1 MKKALFII
9 ILLLIVSCS
18 GGKNNTQTD
27 NQNVEKISMPDNFPD
42 IKVKGKA
49 SLDGRYL
56 AAINYNDQHF
66 LADFNADGELIWY
79 DLAQN
84 KTSGVDKFRSC
95 YRGAEK
101 KGVYYFFERVENRNN
116 RYSGA
121 KIVTFDESGKS
132 SEYFYQLDN
141 HTYSIDPHD
150 AVVFDVNHFIIE
162 TTTAASN
169 TDEPQHSYI
178 QEVKD
183 GQVVW
188 SFDSEKYP
196 ELQNERF
203 VQGDNPTSL
212 SDRGDY
218 MHFNSFE
225 IDPKD
230 GNLLVSYRNQCAI
243 LKINRETSE
252 LMWKC
257 GGINSDFKI
266 ASDEAFYYQ
275 HSITI
280 TKEGH
285 LLLFSNGF
293 TNENAHIKEYEY
305 DENNMTLT
313 LINDIDLGYA
323 VSNYGEVIKLDNG
336 NYLVQRGQSPQLD
349 RPNGFDEIDYSSGEV
364 VFSVDFNLDVQSF
377 WVDFVPFS

>member
-1 MKKALFII
+1 MRKVLFII

-18 GGKNNTQTD
+18 GGNTNTQTD
-27 NQNVEKISMPDNFPD
+27 NQNVEKISMPENFPD
-42 IKVKGKA
+42 VKVKGKA

-56 AAINYNDQHF
+56 AAINYKNQHF
-66 LADFNADGELIWY
+66 LADFNGDGELIWY

-84 KTSGVDKFRSC
+84 KTSDVDKFRSC

-101 KGVYYFFERVENRNN
+101 KGVYYFFEKVENRNN

-121 KIVTFDESGKS
+121 KIVTFDEEGKS

-150 AVVFDVNHFIIE
+150 AVVFDVDHFIIE

-169 TDEPQHSYI
+169 TNELQHSYI
-178 QEVKD
+178 QEVKE
-183 GQVVW
+183 GQIVW
-188 SFDSEKYP
+188 SFNSEDYP

-203 VQGDNPTSL
+203 VQGDNLTSL
-212 SDRGDY
+212 NDHGDY

-266 ASDEAFYYQ
+266 ADDETFHYQ

-293 TNENAHIKEYEY
+293 TDENAHIKEYEY
-305 DENNMTLT
+305 NEDDMTLT
-313 LINDIDLGYA
+313 LLNDIDLGYI

-336 NYLVQRGQSPQLD
+336 NYLVQRGQSPTLD
-349 RPNGFDEIDYSSGEV
+349 RANGFDEIDSNSGEI
-364 VFSVDFNLDVQSF
+364 VFSVEFNLDVQSF
-377 WVDFVPFS
+377 WVDFVPND